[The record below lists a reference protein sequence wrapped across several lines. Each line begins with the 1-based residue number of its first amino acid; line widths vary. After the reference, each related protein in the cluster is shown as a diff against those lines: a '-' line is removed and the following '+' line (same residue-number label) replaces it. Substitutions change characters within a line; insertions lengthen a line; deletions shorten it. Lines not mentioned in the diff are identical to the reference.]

1 MSAYWK
7 PKTIEVEEFQCKVKI
22 QLWDTAGQERFQS
35 LTKQYTQGASAVIL
49 VYDITEL
56 DSLSE
61 VMDWFKTVDTQEDTS
76 QMVIALVGNKSDDLE
91 RAAVSRKDSQQ
102 MAAQVRAKIQ
112 MEVSAK
118 TGEKV
123 DKLFMDVAK
132 ELCKIDQSV
141 SHHHLFT
148 GCLLSDEEVS
158 TGSEVY
164 NSTNYIILNDLRLFA

>member
-1 MSAYWK
+1 
-7 PKTIEVEEFQCKVKI
+7 
-22 QLWDTAGQERFQS
+22 
-35 LTKQYTQGASAVIL
+35 
-49 VYDITEL
+49 
-56 DSLSE
+56 
-61 VMDWFKTVDTQEDTS
+61 
-76 QMVIALVGNKSDDLE
+76 
-91 RAAVSRKDSQQ
+91 

-148 GCLLSDEEVS
+148 GCLLSDEQVS
-158 TGSEVY
+158 SGSEVY